1 MDPNNFNNGS
11 DFEFPYGNN
20 NMPARR
26 PAASPNGQPQPSYP
40 ATQQPVNEISAEY
53 LSQLQDMA
61 VSQQPAKQPARRPA
75 ASAGYVSTDTI
86 PVNSIKSDL
95 SKNVRRPAAS
105 NKRSSADDGYV
116 SPLQKKKQKQ
126 NKKKTIG
133 LRILAGFLG
142 VLIGFTCFFFWYR
155 HYLYSQMNFVDSANA
170 TFIDESG
177 NVVEIASLDTATEHE
192 IISND
197 SVHNFLL
204 IGIDSRSS
212 SYNSSGTGGLSDVNM
227 ILSIDED
234 AGTLKMISIARDSY
248 AYVPG
253 YSYPMK
259 LNAAMSLGGPELL
272 KATIENHLRLN
283 IEGYAYVNFY
293 KMANVID
300 EVGGV
305 YAYVSDAELGA
316 EGGLNH
322 NLAELNNLAGL
333 PSDTDA
339 VSSSGYI
346 WLNGRQAVAYARIR
360 HVGNG
365 DYERSERQV
374 EVLRSLLD
382 QFMAMSLTGKAAA
395 IDDILG
401 MITTNVPASDID
413 YYALNFLPSIN
424 NVEIQYMQLPIDGCF
439 YSGMYGDEWSIRP
452 NWNAMIPYVQE
463 FFYGETTEF
472 DPVNDIP
479 SSPALS
485 SCPTDLDIEDM
496 LK

>member
-11 DFEFPYGNN
+11 DFDFPSGN

-26 PAASPNGQPQPSYP
+26 PAPNPNGQPSYP
-40 ATQQPVNEISAEY
+40 SAQQPVNEISADY

-61 VSQQPAKQPARRPA
+61 VSQQPARQPARRPA
-75 ASAGYVSTDTI
+75 APAGYVSNDTI

-95 SKNVRRPAAS
+95 SNHTRRPAAPA
-105 NKRSSADDGYV
+105 RTSSSSSGDYV

-126 NKKKTIG
+126 NKKKKIG

-142 VLIGFTCFFFWYR
+142 VLIGFTCFFLWYR

-192 IISND
+192 IISDD

-212 SYNSSGTGGLSDVNM
+212 SYNSTGTGGLSDVNM

-259 LNAAMSLGGPELL
+259 INAAMSLGGPELL

-305 YAYVSDAELGA
+305 YCYVTDSELGA

-382 QFMAMSLTGKAAA
+382 QFMAMSLTGKASA

-463 FFYGETTEF
+463 FFYGETTDF

-485 SCPTDLDIEDM
+485 SCPTDLEIEDM